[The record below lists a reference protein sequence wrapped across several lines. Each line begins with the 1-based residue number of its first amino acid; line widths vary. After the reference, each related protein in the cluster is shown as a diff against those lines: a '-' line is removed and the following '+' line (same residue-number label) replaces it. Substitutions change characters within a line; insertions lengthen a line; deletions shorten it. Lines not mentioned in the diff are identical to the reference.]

1 MRGLEVEFGCDDAA
15 LVLRH
20 LEHLDV
26 VVLAARHH
34 VVVVLR
40 GELVDGNI

>member
-1 MRGLEVEFGCDDAA
+1 MRGLEVELGRDDPA

-26 VVLAARHH
+26 VILAARHH

-40 GELVDGNI
+40 VELVEEKM